1 MKKDDRKSSQTFPNG
16 GIPPGSLPS
25 NDANGELSLVS
36 FRAPLRALIFGA
48 SGGLGAAL
56 SQCLQAQAQVGQVL
70 EASRSAD
77 EPWRFSFDDE
87 ASIAKVVSN
96 ATLEGPLD
104 LVIVATGL
112 LHAEGLQPEKTW
124 RQLSA
129 EALHTLFQVNAVGP
143 ALVAK
148 HCLPH
153 LRRDAKAVF
162 AAISA
167 RVGSIEDNQAG
178 GWHSYRASKAALN
191 MLLRNLSIELR
202 MRHPLALCVGL
213 HPGTVNTAL
222 SAPFQA
228 ALPAGQLQSPQASAI
243 ALLRVIDRLTA
254 ADSGRVWAWDG
265 KSIPS

>member
-1 MKKDDRKSSQTFPNG
+1 MKKDHRKHSQTVPTEG
-16 GIPPGSLPS
+16 A
-25 NDANGELSLVS
+25 NDQGANDQGANDELSLVS

-56 SQCLQAQAQVGQVL
+56 SRCLQSHARVGQVL
-70 EASRSAD
+70 AASRSAD
-77 EPWRFSFDDE
+77 EPWRFSLDDE
-87 ASIAKVVSN
+87 ASIAKVVAN
-96 ATLEGPLD
+96 ATREGPLD

-112 LHAEGLQPEKTW
+112 LHAEGVQPEKTW

-129 EALHTLFQVNAVGP
+129 ESMHKLFQVNAVGP

-167 RVGSIEDNQAG
+167 RVGSIEDNQRG

-222 SAPFQA
+222 SAPFQGS
-228 ALPAGQLQSPQASAI
+228 LPAGQLQSPQASAI